1 MQLPRSAAVGVERQS
16 PAECVAMLRINMVFA
31 QPFAKPMGF
40 CCDPRLVT
48 LSVLVD
54 IFCRTPCPGVFRS
67 LSVYG
72 LHPHV
77 DSAEP
82 TT

>member
-16 PAECVAMLRINMVFA
+16 PVECVAMLRITMVFA
-31 QPFAKPMGF
+31 QPFAQPMGF
-40 CCDPRLVT
+40 CCAPRPVT

-54 IFCRTPCPGVFRS
+54 IFCRAPCPGVFRS
-67 LSVYG
+67 LSVCG
-72 LHPHV
+72 LHPPV